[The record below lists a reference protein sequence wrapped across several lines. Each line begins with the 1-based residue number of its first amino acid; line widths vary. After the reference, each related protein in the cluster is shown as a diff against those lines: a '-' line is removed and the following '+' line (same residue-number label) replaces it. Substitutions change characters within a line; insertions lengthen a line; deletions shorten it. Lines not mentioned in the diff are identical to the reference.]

1 MKDLRIAGIALVA
14 PLFLIAGYFAGISVP
29 LLIFILLGVALIR
42 LLFWKDK
49 DSQRASKKRDN

>member
-1 MKDLRIAGIALVA
+1 MKNPGIAGIAIVV
-14 PLFLIAGYFAGISVP
+14 PLFLIAGYFANISVP

-49 DSQRASKKRDN
+49 DSKRATKKRDD